1 MKVIIESRS
10 LSSGSIVPAVENG
23 RVRIVAGKLV
33 ISTQEKTIRTS
44 AIRFCYQ
51 SEADTILFITTSG
64 SEYRVVVN
72 EQDVDFAEDVLK
84 AFPHLKFSDVGKALI
99 LMK

>member
-10 LSSGSIVPAVENG
+10 LTGGSIVPAVENG
-23 RVRIVAGKLV
+23 KVRIIAGKLV
-33 ISTQEKTIRTS
+33 ISMEEKTIRTS
-44 AIRFCYQ
+44 TIRFCYQ

-72 EQDVDFAEDVLK
+72 EKDLEFAEDVLK
-84 AFPHLKFSDVGKALI
+84 AFPHLKFTDVGKALI